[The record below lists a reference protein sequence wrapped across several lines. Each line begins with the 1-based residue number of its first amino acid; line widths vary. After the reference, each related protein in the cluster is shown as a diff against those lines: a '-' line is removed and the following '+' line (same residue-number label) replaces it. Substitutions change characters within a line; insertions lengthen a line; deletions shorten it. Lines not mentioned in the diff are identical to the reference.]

1 MKSGRPR
8 KLGIWSAKL
17 LKLYRYLGY
26 DMDTLTKRFNISKR
40 TVYRYIGKGDY
51 NVNVNNGLRKNSK
64 GGKKT

>member
-40 TVYRYIGKGDY
+40 TVYRYAGKGGRH
-51 NVNVNNGLRKNSK
+51 VNDKNGLHQNSK
-64 GGKKT
+64 DSS